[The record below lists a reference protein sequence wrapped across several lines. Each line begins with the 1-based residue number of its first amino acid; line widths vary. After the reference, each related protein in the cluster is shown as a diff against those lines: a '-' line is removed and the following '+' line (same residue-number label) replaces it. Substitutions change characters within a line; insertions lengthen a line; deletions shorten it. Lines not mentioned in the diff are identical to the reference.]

1 MSEMLTVKELQAIFK
16 CSHNKIYQI
25 IAIKGFPVIKI
36 GKQYYV
42 SQNDLERWLDKNKG
56 NVIPL

>member
-16 CSHNKIYQI
+16 CSHNKVYQI

-42 SQNDLERWLDKNKG
+42 SKNDLELWINKNRG
-56 NVIPL
+56 NEIAL